1 MNLAILFKPE
11 QYKLKLK
18 ESSIEKNSW
27 KQSIFLYRTVRFDL
41 YPSHET
47 TFHLFE
53 PCDKVRLSGSD
64 LVVSDDHLR

>member
-1 MNLAILFKPE
+1 MNLAVLFKPE
-11 QYKLKLK
+11 QYKMKLK

-27 KQSIFLYRTVRFDL
+27 KESILLYRTVRFDI

-53 PCDKVRLSGSD
+53 ACDKVESS
-64 LVVSDDHLR
+64 

>member
-1 MNLAILFKPE
+1 MNLAVLLKPE
-11 QYKLKLK
+11 QYKMKLK

-27 KQSIFLYRTVRFDL
+27 KQSILLYRTVRFDL

-53 PCDKVRLSGSD
+53 ASDKVRLF
-64 LVVSDDHLR
+64 R